1 MKQQILQTRF
11 LTKSSHR
18 IKLQKIILSQSVL
31 EKLRKHAENEEPN
44 EACAILFGKENRISD
59 MFLTQNVKQSP
70 INFAISNEQ
79 LIEGYKR
86 AEDEDL
92 QVVGIFHS
100 HPNSEAFPSKTD
112 KRFMETNPVTW
123 IIYSGV
129 NKEFRA
135 FILDQDIKE
144 MEISED

>member
-1 MKQQILQTRF
+1 MKQQKLQTRF
-11 LTKSSHR
+11 KSNHR
-18 IKLQKIILSQSVL
+18 TKLQKIILSQSVL
-31 EKLRKHAENEEPN
+31 EKLRKHAENELPN
-44 EACAILFGKENRISD
+44 ESCAILLGNENRVSD
-59 MFLTQNVKQSP
+59 TFLTQNVKQSP
-70 INFAISNEQ
+70 VNFAISNEQ
-79 LIEGYKR
+79 LIEGYEK
-86 AEDEDL
+86 AEEKNL

-100 HPNSEAFPSKTD
+100 HPNSEAFPSQTD

-123 IIYSGV
+123 IIYSGI